1 MARIPGRATRNDQL
15 FRPPRPLPRS
25 SLSLEELEQLKVE
38 PMTIDNSQP
47 LTPDDLMDLLAK
59 AIAREAEAK
68 EDIATIRDMLAVL
81 RKEGVIGDELSSP
94 ELTLKWQTR
103 STWQYSAA
111 IKSAQD
117 MEKVDGTA
125 TKKTTEG
132 WVTRKT
138 KTESLF

>member
-1 MARIPGRATRNDQL
+1 LSRK
-15 FRPPRPLPRS
+15 
-25 SLSLEELEQLKVE
+25 SLSLEELEQLKIE

-47 LTPDDLMDLLAK
+47 LTADDLLDLLAK
-59 AIAREAEAK
+59 AINREAEAK

-111 IKSAQD
+111 IKTAQD
-117 MEKVDGTA
+117 LEKVEGIA
-125 TKKTTEG
+125 TQKTTEG
-132 WVTRKT
+132 WVTRKN
-138 KTESLF
+138 KIESLF

>member
-1 MARIPGRATRNDQL
+1 LSRK
-15 FRPPRPLPRS
+15 
-25 SLSLEELEQLKVE
+25 SLSLEELEQLKIE

-47 LTPDDLMDLLAK
+47 LTADDLLDLLAK
-59 AIAREAEAK
+59 AINREAEAK

-111 IKSAQD
+111 IKSAQA
-117 MEKVDGTA
+117 MEQMEGIA
-125 TKKTTEG
+125 TQKTTEG
-132 WVTRKT
+132 WVTRKN
-138 KTESLF
+138 KNESLF

>member
-1 MARIPGRATRNDQL
+1 
-15 FRPPRPLPRS
+15 
-25 SLSLEELEQLKVE
+25 
-38 PMTIDNSQP
+38 MTIETSDP
-47 LTPDDLMDLLAK
+47 LKPDDLMDLLAK
-59 AIAREAEAK
+59 AITREAEAK
-68 EDIATIRDMLAVL
+68 EDIATIRDMLAVM
-81 RKEGVIGDELSSP
+81 RKEGLIGDELSSP

-117 MEKVDGTA
+117 MEKLEGIA
-125 TKKTTEG
+125 TQKTSEG